1 LIKVKL
7 ILRAHSRFLLDLANS
22 FSTFSNSV
30 VETPLAVSSLSLF
43 AISKDR
49 FASSIAKSVREKTL
63 AETPV
68 NSSETKIEL

>member
-1 LIKVKL
+1 
-7 ILRAHSRFLLDLANS
+7 
-22 FSTFSNSV
+22 V